1 MLNKY
6 TDGKKIIYVTKK
18 AFNLLYKDKG
28 FSLYPNL
35 ESEKANGT
43 RKKTN
48 SKTTKRNSAGNIRV
62 NQNAIAKRKS
72 ANNQ

>member
-48 SKTTKRNSAGNIRV
+48 SKITK
-62 NQNAIAKRKS
+62 KK
-72 ANNQ
+72 